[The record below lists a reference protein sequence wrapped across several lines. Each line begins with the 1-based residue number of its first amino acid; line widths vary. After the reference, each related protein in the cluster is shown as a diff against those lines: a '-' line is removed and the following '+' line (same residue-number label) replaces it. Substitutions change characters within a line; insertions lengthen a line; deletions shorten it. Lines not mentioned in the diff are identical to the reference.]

1 MLSMRFLYVCML
13 SMRFYMLPVLFHTNI
28 LCLSNCML
36 WMSDDIR
43 EILPGFPTSLL
54 GFNCVFVVAFLLTK
68 RVINNNFKK

>member
-1 MLSMRFLYVCML
+1 
-13 SMRFYMLPVLFHTNI
+13 
-28 LCLSNCML
+28 L